1 MQIDLVPLSFQNH
14 GADPLPIEGKG
25 KSPAPQP
32 VSVPDEPAAPR
43 HHAEVAHVPLPAPDR
58 VTVAVD
64 PTRELVY
71 RFLDPKTGEVVSQI
85 PPEQVLEIVRGIQA
99 LLRNQD
105 RSEVPTVNVR
115 G

>member
-1 MQIDLVPLSFQNH
+1 MQIDSLPVSFQSNR
-14 GADPLPIEGKG
+14 ADPLPIEGKG
-25 KSPAPQP
+25 KAPATRPA
-32 VSVPDEPAAPR
+32 SVPEEPPVPQHHTAAQP
-43 HHAEVAHVPLPAPDR
+43 APLPAPDR

-85 PPEQVLEIVRGIQA
+85 PPEQVLEIVRGIQD
-99 LLRNQD
+99 LLRTQD
-105 RSEVPTVNVR
+105 RSKVPTVNIR